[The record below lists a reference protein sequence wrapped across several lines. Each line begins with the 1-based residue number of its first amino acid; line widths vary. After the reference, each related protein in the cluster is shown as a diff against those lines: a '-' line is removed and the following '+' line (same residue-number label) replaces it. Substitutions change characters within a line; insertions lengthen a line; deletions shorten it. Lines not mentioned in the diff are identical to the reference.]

1 MQPLDIKIPS
11 PTDSDFVQSSDL
23 VRDKALMNM
32 GCYHLVSLARGS
44 TNTESAYKMFWQD
57 TMMPRLRNVEQT
69 LTKVLLA
76 NESDSKLHFEFD
88 TRGIAGLRED
98 FMEESLGYFRFIQ
111 SGIMTP
117 NEVRNK
123 MGLQGDVEGGDI
135 PGLGHQPSVARFSSN
150 EERASIEESF
160 NNIEEKSLNR
170 KIHSI

>member
-1 MQPLDIKIPS
+1 
-11 PTDSDFVQSSDL
+11 
-23 VRDKALMNM
+23 
-32 GCYHLVSLARGS
+32 
-44 TNTESAYKMFWQD
+44 
-57 TMMPRLRNVEQT
+57 
-69 LTKVLLA
+69 
-76 NESDSKLHFEFD
+76 
-88 TRGIAGLRED
+88 
-98 FMEESLGYFRFIQ
+98 
-111 SGIMTP
+111 MTP